1 MVGMGCTDAYTALD
15 YQGSMSALAMADH
28 VARREW
34 KRASEAER
42 SASRGCCQQCGEPF
56 RGRADKRFC
65 SDACRT
71 RFSREKRDREMA
83 ETIRRLSQ
91 LAGLES
97 ASR

>member
-1 MVGMGCTDAYTALD
+1 M
-15 YQGSMSALAMADH
+15 
-28 VARREW
+28 ARREW
-34 KRASEAER
+34 KRALEAER
-42 SASRGCCQQCGEPF
+42 SASRGCCDQCREPF

-71 RFSREKRDREMA
+71 RFSREKRARAVA
-83 ETIRRLSQ
+83 ETIRRLSR